1 MSITEQEY
9 LNVTSKVLGESKG
22 LTGDP
27 CAGCDFEKKVDL
39 DSLLRSMKA
48 TGFQALNLGDEKEQ
62 SKNLFGASSN
72 MVSCGLREVIRFLV
86 KYKYIDAMVVT
97 AGGIEEDFIKVMHPT
112 LLGDFYNRGTD
123 LYPNGFNRIGNLII
137 PNSNYCEFENWMTPV
152 LTACLEEQNTK
163 GTHWTPSKLIH
174 RLGLE
179 INSEDSIYY
188 WAAKNNIPVYSPAV
202 TDGFVLDDVA
212 DCIEIEQMAFEADK
226 VGVFL
231 SGAGIAKHHILNS
244 MKRRG
249 GCDYCAMIST
259 SSESDASDGGSEIE
273 ADKTKGFFSA
283 DCKPAR
289 VNGDA
294 SIILPLIV
302 SQTFAKSE

>member
-1 MSITEQEY
+1 
-9 LNVTSKVLGESKG
+9 
-22 LTGDP
+22 
-27 CAGCDFEKKVDL
+27 
-39 DSLLRSMKA
+39 
-48 TGFQALNLGDEKEQ
+48 
-62 SKNLFGASSN
+62 
-72 MVSCGLREVIRFLV
+72 
-86 KYKYIDAMVVT
+86 
-97 AGGIEEDFIKVMHPT
+97 
-112 LLGDFYNRGTD
+112 
-123 LYPNGFNRIGNLII
+123 
-137 PNSNYCEFENWMTPV
+137 
-152 LTACLEEQNTK
+152 
-163 GTHWTPSKLIH
+163 
-174 RLGLE
+174 
-179 INSEDSIYY
+179 
-188 WAAKNNIPVYSPAV
+188 
-202 TDGFVLDDVA
+202 
-212 DCIEIEQMAFEADK
+212 MAFEADK